1 MAGFVGVRGVSKKA
15 HRRDVEGR
23 KKGGALE
30 LKIEKWGE
38 WAGWGEWV

>member
-23 KKGGALE
+23 KKGGYSN
-30 LKIEKWGE
+30 
-38 WAGWGEWV
+38 